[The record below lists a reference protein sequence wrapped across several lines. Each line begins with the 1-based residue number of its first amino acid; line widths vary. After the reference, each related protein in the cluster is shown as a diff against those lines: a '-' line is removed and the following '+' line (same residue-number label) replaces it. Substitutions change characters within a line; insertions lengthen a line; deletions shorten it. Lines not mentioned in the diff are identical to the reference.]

1 MVSGNWFTYFSGTSS
16 TVGSVD
22 SKQTINPE
30 TEPTT
35 TTGTRTTTHVTSRTT
50 TRATSPTSQKSESL
64 RVTSDLPSTTTAIA
78 IRKEL
83 K

>member
-1 MVSGNWFTYFSGTSS
+1 MVSGNWFTYFSKTSS

-22 SKQTINPE
+22 SKQIINLE

-35 TTGTRTTTHVTSRTT
+35 TTGTRTTTHVASHTT
-50 TRATSPTSQKSESL
+50 TQATSPTSQKSESL
-64 RVTSDLPSTTTAIA
+64 KVTSDLPSTTTVIA

>member
-16 TVGSVD
+16 LVGSVD

-35 TTGTRTTTHVTSRTT
+35 TTGTCVASHTTT
-50 TRATSPTSQKSESL
+50 
-64 RVTSDLPSTTTAIA
+64 
-78 IRKEL
+78 
-83 K
+83 

>member
-35 TTGTRTTTHVTSRTT
+35 TTGTHVASRT
-50 TRATSPTSQKSESL
+50 QLEL
-64 RVTSDLPSTTTAIA
+64 QLLPV
-78 IRKEL
+78 RNL
-83 K
+83 NH